1 MSERALSLP
10 EFSALVVLA
19 VEAREISNSE
29 LKERCG
35 LTIDGAK
42 RRRLNELKLV
52 DSWKQGRT
60 FVHVLTDS
68 GWARLAEDLRAGR
81 VPAFTGSSGVLARAL
96 LGWLP
101 AFLER
106 TDQRLA
112 DVFQPAEVEAGQAPA
127 EDAPAGE
134 VPTGEVPTEEV
145 LRGKGP
151 GEEPGEL
158 EARVRAAYA
167 ELAAEP
173 GAWVSLTRLRPLLG
187 DAPRQR
193 VDETLVRMER
203 LADVNLVPESNQKA
217 LTAQDREAAVII
229 GDQDK
234 HLLWIGKP

>member
-29 LKERCG
+29 LKERRG
-35 LTIDGAK
+35 LTIDGKK

-52 DSWKQGRT
+52 DSWKQGRG

-68 GWARLAEDLRAGR
+68 GWARLGEDLRTGR
-81 VPAFTGSSGVLARAL
+81 LPAFTGSSGVLARAL

-101 AFLER
+101 TFLER
-106 TDQRLA
+106 THQRLA
-112 DVFQPAEVEAGQAPA
+112 DVFQPTEVETAEAPA
-127 EDAPAGE
+127 REDPAGETPAEKAPAGE
-134 VPTGEVPTEEV
+134 TPAG
-145 LRGKGP
+145 
-151 GEEPGEL
+151 EPGGL
-158 EARVRAAYA
+158 EARVRAAYT

-173 GAWVSLTRLRPLLG
+173 GTWVSLTRLRPLLG
-187 DAPRQR
+187 DAPRQQ